1 MTDIKQILKYLG
13 IGTVL
18 AVAIGG
24 AVYIE
29 NKDGNDKKMAF
40 VVFENVRMTRDGKVV
55 KNDMFDKLD
64 NWIITDG
71 SSTNSE
77 IETVYTEYKKLSKKD
92 IYSNTEQD
100 LREAAFNA
108 KLYEIRSKCK
118 QETKR
123 CREVKVKD

>member
-1 MTDIKQILKYLG
+1 MDIKQILKYLG
-13 IGTVL
+13 IGTAL

-40 VVFENVRMTRDGKVV
+40 VVFENVRMTRDGEVIE
-55 KNDMFDKLD
+55 NDMLDRLD
-64 NWIITDG
+64 NWIMTDG
-71 SSTNSE
+71 LSTNSK
-77 IETVYTEYKKLSKKD
+77 IKTIYTEYKKLPKKD
-92 IYSNTEQD
+92 IYSDTEQS